1 MDIHIIIFIYFQ
13 NMNKELSKFS
23 TEEILRELIN
33 REKMDPMFYI
43 SEETPTSIILKF
55 FKSW

>member
-1 MDIHIIIFIYFQ
+1 
-13 NMNKELSKFS
+13 MNINSELSKFS
-23 TEEILRELIN
+23 TEEILKELIN

>member
-1 MDIHIIIFIYFQ
+1 
-13 NMNKELSKFS
+13 MNTNSELSKFS
-23 TEEILRELIN
+23 TEEILNELIN
-33 REKMDPMFYI
+33 REPVDPMFYI

>member
-1 MDIHIIIFIYFQ
+1 
-13 NMNKELSKFS
+13 MNTTFELSQVS

-33 REKMDPMFYI
+33 REKADPMFYI

-55 FKSW
+55 FKS